1 MIYLIVFVCI
11 TLSAIAISTYLIG
24 SEEKK
29 KWFIY
34 LLFSIICTALFS
46 ALKYNDFE
54 FNTKLFY
61 WKQPFMILTYHSTV
75 ILSIMA
81 FLAIPKNF
89 IKNFKENLVAIA
101 CVLSV
106 SAVLIYIY

>member
-11 TLSAIAISTYLIG
+11 SLSAIAISTYLIG

-34 LLFSIICTALFS
+34 LLFSVICIVLFS
-46 ALKYNDFE
+46 ELKYNDFD

-61 WKQPFMILTYHSTV
+61 WKQPLMILTYHSTV
-75 ILSIMA
+75 VLSVMA
-81 FLAIPKNF
+81 VLAMSKNF
-89 IKNFKENLVAIA
+89 IKHFKENLVPIA